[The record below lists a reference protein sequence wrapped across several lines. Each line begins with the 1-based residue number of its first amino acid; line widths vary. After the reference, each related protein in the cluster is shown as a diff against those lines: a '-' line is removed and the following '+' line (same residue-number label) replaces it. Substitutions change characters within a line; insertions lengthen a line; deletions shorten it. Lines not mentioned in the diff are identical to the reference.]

1 MTYDYELNNFLE
13 IFAKCYS
20 EDIGLKH
27 YET

>member
-1 MTYDYELNNFLE
+1 MTYGYELNNFLE
-13 IFAKCYS
+13 ILAKRYG